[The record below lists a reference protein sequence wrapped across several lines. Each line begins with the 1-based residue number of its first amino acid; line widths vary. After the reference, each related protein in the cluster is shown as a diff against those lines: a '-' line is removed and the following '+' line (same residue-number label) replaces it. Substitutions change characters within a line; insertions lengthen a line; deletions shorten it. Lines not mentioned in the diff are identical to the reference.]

1 MTCVTHHHA
10 CDCREEKVREMC
22 EYLRWASGV
31 GTTQLSGFLQAVEA
45 AAMIARELYPEV
57 RREDHHNT

>member
-10 CDCREEKVREMC
+10 CDCREAKMREAC
-22 EYLRWASGV
+22 NYIIWADDN
-31 GTTQLSGFLQAVEA
+31 GTTSLSGFLRAVEA

-57 RREDHHNT
+57 GREDHHSA